1 MGKRATLTTRSGR
14 ILTGTKYKEMI
25 VLFAGFLWVDFRV
38 DRKYFDKFAKDLC
51 A

>member
-1 MGKRATLTTRSGR
+1 MKRATLTTRSGR
-14 ILTGTKYKEMI
+14 ILTGTKQSEM
-25 VLFAGFLWVDFRV
+25 VALLAGFLRVDFRV